1 MENNN
6 SSLYAQKAVESFYL
20 DRPYGIRIDYSRKGF
35 VLFNRKLNLLGMDKW
50 NSIEELPLEEYDNPE
65 EIPVEGVDIQR
76 YSSKVD
82 IFFYTD
88 KSSFDQ
94 GVPAPVHTI
103 TEYWIWSV
111 SKNTTNISTVCQYC
125 WAEPYNKRAVSN
137 MVYCSRLR

>member
-76 YSSKVD
+76 NSSKVD
-82 IFFYTD
+82 VFFYTD
-88 KSSFDQ
+88 KSSPYHNETLDMECLKKIQQIYLPFVSIAGQ
-94 GVPAPVHTI
+94 NPIIKEPRAIWHTVHG
-103 TEYWIWSV
+103 SG
-111 SKNTTNISTVCQYC
+111 S
-125 WAEPYNKRAVSN
+125 
-137 MVYCSRLR
+137 M

>member
-88 KSSFDQ
+88 KSSPYHNGTLDM
-94 GVPAPVHTI
+94 
-103 TEYWIWSV
+103 ECL
-111 SKNTTNISTVCQYC
+111 KNTTNISTVCQYC
-125 WAEPYNKRAVSN
+125 WAEPYNKRAASN
-137 MVYCSRLR
+137 MAYCSRLR

>member
-35 VLFNRKLNLLGMDKW
+35 VLFNRKLNLLEMDKW

-76 YSSKVD
+76 NSSKVD
-82 IFFYTD
+82 Y
-88 KSSFDQ
+88 SSTRTNP
-94 GVPAPVHTI
+94 VPTI
-103 TEYWIWSV
+103 TEHWIWSA

-125 WAEPYNKRAVSN
+125 LGRA
-137 MVYCSRLR
+137 L

>member
-35 VLFNRKLNLLGMDKW
+35 VLFNRKLNLLEMDKW

-65 EIPVEGVDIQR
+65 EIPVEGMDIQR
-76 YSSKVD
+76 YNSKVD

-88 KSSFDQ
+88 KSSPYHNGTLDM
-94 GVPAPVHTI
+94 
-103 TEYWIWSV
+103 ECL
-111 SKNTTNISTVCQYC
+111 KK
-125 WAEPYNKRAVSN
+125 YNKYIYRLSVLLGRA
-137 MVYCSRLR
+137 L

>member
-50 NSIEELPLEEYDNPE
+50 NSIEELP
-65 EIPVEGVDIQR
+65 VEGVDIQR
-76 YSSKVD
+76 YNSKVD

-88 KSSFDQ
+88 KSSPYHNGRLDM
-94 GVPAPVHTI
+94 
-103 TEYWIWSV
+103 ECL
-111 SKNTTNISTVCQYC
+111 KK
-125 WAEPYNKRAVSN
+125 YNK
-137 MVYCSRLR
+137 YIYRLSVLLGRTL

>member
-35 VLFNRKLNLLGMDKW
+35 VLVQPETEPAWMDKW

-76 YSSKVD
+76 NSSKVD
-82 IFFYTD
+82 VFFYTD
-88 KSSFDQ
+88 KSSPYHNGTLDM
-94 GVPAPVHTI
+94 
-103 TEYWIWSV
+103 ECL
-111 SKNTTNISTVCQYC
+111 KK
-125 WAEPYNKRAVSN
+125 YNK
-137 MVYCSRLR
+137 YIYRLSVLLGRTL

>member
-50 NSIEELPLEEYDNPE
+50 NSIEELPLEEYDTPE

-76 YSSKVD
+76 NSSKVD
-82 IFFYTD
+82 VFFYTD
-88 KSSFDQ
+88 NSSPYHNGTLDM
-94 GVPAPVHTI
+94 
-103 TEYWIWSV
+103 ECL
-111 SKNTTNISTVCQYC
+111 KK
-125 WAEPYNKRAVSN
+125 YNK
-137 MVYCSRLR
+137 YIYRLSVLLGRTL

>member
-76 YSSKVD
+76 YNSKVD

-88 KSSFDQ
+88 KSS
-94 GVPAPVHTI
+94 
-103 TEYWIWSV
+103 
-111 SKNTTNISTVCQYC
+111 
-125 WAEPYNKRAVSN
+125 PYHNG
-137 MVYCSRLR
+137 RLDMELSLIHI

>member
-76 YSSKVD
+76 YNSKVD

-88 KSSFDQ
+88 KSSPYHNGRLDM
-94 GVPAPVHTI
+94 
-103 TEYWIWSV
+103 ECL
-111 SKNTTNISTVCQYC
+111 KK
-125 WAEPYNKRAVSN
+125 YNK
-137 MVYCSRLR
+137 YIYRLSADRTYFCCGGRIYRECWIPCRP

>member
-65 EIPVEGVDIQR
+65 EIPVEGVDIQI
-76 YSSKVD
+76 YL
-82 IFFYTD
+82 
-88 KSSFDQ
+88 
-94 GVPAPVHTI
+94 P
-103 TEYWIWSV
+103 SV
-111 SKNTTNISTVCQYC
+111 STTGQNPIIKEPRTIWHTVHG
-125 WAEPYNKRAVSN
+125 SGS
-137 MVYCSRLR
+137 M

>member
-65 EIPVEGVDIQR
+65 EIPVEGMGWKILR
-76 YSSKVD
+76 NGSKYRKYSPSSIRNRCSSKRRMLE
-82 IFFYTD
+82 
-88 KSSFDQ
+88 SQ
-94 GVPAPVHTI
+94 
-103 TEYWIWSV
+103 
-111 SKNTTNISTVCQYC
+111 
-125 WAEPYNKRAVSN
+125 KRTH
-137 MVYCSRLR
+137 CI

>member
-65 EIPVEGVDIQR
+65 EIPVEGMDI
-76 YSSKVD
+76 
-82 IFFYTD
+82 
-88 KSSFDQ
+88 
-94 GVPAPVHTI
+94 
-103 TEYWIWSV
+103 
-111 SKNTTNISTVCQYC
+111 
-125 WAEPYNKRAVSN
+125 
-137 MVYCSRLR
+137 

>member
-20 DRPYGIRIDYSRKGF
+20 DRPYGIRIDYSRK
-35 VLFNRKLNLLGMDKW
+35 VSSWFNRKLNLLGMDKW

-76 YSSKVD
+76 YNSKVD

-88 KSSFDQ
+88 NP
-94 GVPAPVHTI
+94 VPTI
-103 TEYWIWSV
+103 TEDWYECL
-111 SKNTTNISTVCQYC
+111 KK
-125 WAEPYNKRAVSN
+125 YNK
-137 MVYCSRLR
+137 YIYRLSVLLGRTL

>member
-65 EIPVEGVDIQR
+65 EIPVEANVA
-76 YSSKVD
+76 
-82 IFFYTD
+82 FFR
-88 KSSFDQ
+88 KSL
-94 GVPAPVHTI
+94 
-103 TEYWIWSV
+103 
-111 SKNTTNISTVCQYC
+111 
-125 WAEPYNKRAVSN
+125 RSN
-137 MVYCSRLR
+137 VFILV

>member
-76 YSSKVD
+76 YNSKVD

-88 KSSFDQ
+88 KSSPYHNGRLDM
-94 GVPAPVHTI
+94 
-103 TEYWIWSV
+103 ECL
-111 SKNTTNISTVCQYC
+111 KK
-125 WAEPYNKRAVSN
+125 YNK
-137 MVYCSRLR
+137 YTYRLSVLLGRTL